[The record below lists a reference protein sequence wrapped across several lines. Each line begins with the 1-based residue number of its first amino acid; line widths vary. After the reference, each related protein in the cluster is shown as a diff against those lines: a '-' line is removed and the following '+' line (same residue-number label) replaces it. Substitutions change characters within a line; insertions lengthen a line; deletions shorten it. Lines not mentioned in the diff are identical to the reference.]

1 MIFRIWRRILEGSH
15 EVDGDFY
22 CRQYPDVADSPIGPY
37 YHYARHGKAEGRS
50 PNERVWNVRVYGFWK
65 GRFRPLT
72 KSDPVSMVE
81 KVDFDTPSGLKR
93 TSIELV
99 RETLP

>member
-22 CRQYPDVADSPIGPY
+22 CRQYPDVADSRLGPY
-37 YHYARHGKAEGRS
+37 YHYSHHGKAEGRS

-72 KSDPVSMVE
+72 KSDPAPAPPQ
-81 KVDFDTPSGLKR
+81 VDFDRLSGPKR
-93 TSIELV
+93 SSVELA
-99 RETLP
+99 RESLP